1 MRQLRKT
8 GKVDQHF
15 KGLSAEEDDAINKL
29 CFLSLNAEDFKRNEL
44 EIMKRQWILNNRTGE
59 IIEGG
64 NATFDYLEKK
74 GLFNRFW
81 RWVKKE
87 L

>member
-1 MRQLRKT
+1 
-8 GKVDQHF
+8 
-15 KGLSAEEDDAINKL
+15 
-29 CFLSLNAEDFKRNEL
+29 LNAEDFKRNEL
-44 EIMKRQWILNNRTGE
+44 EIMKRQWILNNTTGE